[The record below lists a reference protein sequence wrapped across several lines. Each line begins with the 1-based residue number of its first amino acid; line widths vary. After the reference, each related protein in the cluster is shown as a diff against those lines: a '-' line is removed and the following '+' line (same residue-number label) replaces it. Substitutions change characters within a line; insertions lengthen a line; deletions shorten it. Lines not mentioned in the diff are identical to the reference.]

1 MLPRRF
7 ALARHV
13 GDADEVI
20 AFGVAFTDGH
30 VVLRWCSKHPATSA
44 WNSLDDMLAVH
55 SHREDTII
63 QWIDPLPTELKDL
76 TTVAGH
82 GRRARNRAVRS
93 DEEAAASAALV
104 IRTRRPTASSDR
116 VTPRSR
122 PSMSAFRATVN
133 LGGIAVPA
141 KSSTPFDRPPT
152 TAYRPR

>member
-1 MLPRRF
+1 MTTMLPRRF

-76 TTVAGH
+76 TAVAGH

-104 IRTRRPTASSDR
+104 ISDS
-116 VTPRSR
+116 PANGFQR
-122 PSMSAFRATVN
+122 PSDATDPAVDVSVPGHGQPGRHRRAGQVEHS
-133 LGGIAVPA
+133 V
-141 KSSTPFDRPPT
+141 
-152 TAYRPR
+152 

>member
-44 WNSLDDMLAVH
+44 WNSLDDMLAVL

-63 QWIDPLPTELKDL
+63 QWIDALPTELNGL
-76 TTVAGH
+76 TAVAGH
-82 GRRARNRAVRS
+82 GRRARRRAVTS
-93 DEEAAASAALV
+93 DEEAAASAAL
-104 IRTRRPTASSDR
+104 IISDSPANGFQRP
-116 VTPRSR
+116 
-122 PSMSAFRATVN
+122 M
-133 LGGIAVPA
+133 
-141 KSSTPFDRPPT
+141 
-152 TAYRPR
+152 

>member
-13 GDADEVI
+13 SDTDEVI

-63 QWIDPLPTELKDL
+63 QWIDAPPTELKDL
-76 TTVAGH
+76 TAVAGH
-82 GRRARNRAVRS
+82 RRRARNRAVRS
-93 DEEAAASAALV
+93 DE
-104 IRTRRPTASSDR
+104 
-116 VTPRSR
+116 
-122 PSMSAFRATVN
+122 
-133 LGGIAVPA
+133 
-141 KSSTPFDRPPT
+141 
-152 TAYRPR
+152 